1 MPRRGRVP
9 IYFGDQPNDEG
20 TQSRVAYKSSLP
32 SLSLGAAAW
41 GEAPP
46 DPLAEPALYD
56 GVLSRRVAAYLVDM
70 TLIAVLYVCAALV
83 FGLAGILTF
92 GALTPLGI
100 IVLAVLPVGYHTI
113 FLGRQGATPGMR
125 LFDLEL
131 RAWTGRPP
139 DYSQAFLATV
149 LFYASVSL
157 TAWLILLVALFT
169 ERRRTLH
176 DLLAGT
182 VMVRRARLNA
192 TARPG

>member
-1 MPRRGRVP
+1 MIKRLDRAVLTEVVVITLISVLGLTFLFSAISLYRIVNSFAVTPHISTLASIAPSLWISLMPLTVP
-9 IYFGDQPNDEG
+9 I
-20 TQSRVAYKSSLP
+20 S
-32 SLSLGAAAW
+32 
-41 GEAPP
+41 
-46 DPLAEPALYD
+46 ALF
-56 GVLSRRVAAYLVDM
+56 A
-70 TLIAVLYVCAALV
+70 AALV

-139 DYSQAFLATV
+139 DYAQAFLTTV

-157 TAWLILLVALFT
+157 TAWLILLVAPFT

-182 VMVRRARLNA
+182 VMVRHARLNA
-192 TARPG
+192 TAGPG